1 MTDVALSRPRLAVT
15 ASAAGCALLVARPLL
30 LPATSHPVALLV
42 GLFVLLLVVGRG
54 WPARAIA
61 APARAGVVAVT
72 AVGLAAFVVG
82 RLAGGHAPAPVT
94 PRIVVLTVLAAVAEE
109 AFFRRLVYGVLEP
122 GGPVL
127 AVGGSALLFAVV
139 HVTVYGAWVLPIDLA
154 AGLVLS
160 WQRWA
165 TGSWSVP
172 ALTHVLANLLVVI

>member
-1 MTDVALSRPRLAVT
+1 MIDVALSRPRLAVV

-30 LPATSHPVALLV
+30 LPATENPTAVLVLLFALL
-42 GLFVLLLVVGRG
+42 LATG
-54 WPARAIA
+54 WAWPRRAPATSARASV
-61 APARAGVVAVT
+61 GAVL
-72 AVGLAAFVVG
+72 ALGLAAFLVG
-82 RLAGGHAPAPVT
+82 RLAGGHAPAPFT
-94 PRIVVLTVLAAVAEE
+94 PRILALTALAAVAEE
-109 AFFRRLVYGVLEP
+109 AFFRRLVYGVLEA

-154 AGLVLS
+154 AGLILS

-172 ALTHVLANLLVVI
+172 AVTHVLANLLVVI

>member
-30 LPATSHPVALLV
+30 LTATSRPVTVLA
-42 GLFVLLLVVGRG
+42 GLFVLLLIAGWA
-54 WPARAIA
+54 WPARTLTAST
-61 APARAGVVAVT
+61 RASATAVVAI
-72 AVGLAAFVVG
+72 GLAAFVVG
-82 RLAGGHAPAPVT
+82 RLAGDAYPAPVT
-94 PRIVVLTVLAAVAEE
+94 PRILALIALAAVAEE